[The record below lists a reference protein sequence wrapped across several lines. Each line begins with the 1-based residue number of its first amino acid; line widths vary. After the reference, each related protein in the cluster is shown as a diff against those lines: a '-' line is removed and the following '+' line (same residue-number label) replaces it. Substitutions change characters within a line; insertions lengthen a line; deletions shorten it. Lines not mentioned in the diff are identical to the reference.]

1 MSARIVLTVVMG
13 MLVSSVPVAGQAPD
27 PTVPLAAR
35 YIDSATGLSLEQAI
49 ARALEREPSLRA
61 ARAEIDA
68 SLGMR
73 QQASLRPNPSVSL
86 ERREQ
91 SAGPDNQTTVGIQ
104 WPLDLFRKEGR
115 VAVADREVAAVRF
128 AATDRE
134 RLLAADVRMAYGGL
148 LSTVRDLGLLD
159 ELVEATR
166 QQHALLRSRV
176 DEGAS
181 PPIERNLL
189 EVELRRLESER
200 VLQAG
205 QADAALFELKRVLGM
220 RPEDPLMLRD
230 NFESLVEREGATS
243 PASGPSSAS
252 DQRADVHEAA
262 ARVDVAEAKIDRA
275 DREGRF
281 DVSVFANYMRMDAGF
296 PQSAFAP
303 DGGLTPIHGLFHYV
317 SAGAMITIP
326 LLNRNQGLV
335 AAAHAERARAAA
347 TLEAVRL
354 AAEADLAAA
363 RTRDERAREAV
374 RLYGAGAQSL
384 ARQNLTVVRQSY
396 QLGRVTVFDVLAELR
411 RYLDVERA
419 YTNALRSAFD
429 ARTALNRAMGQ
440 LQ

>member
-13 MLVSSVPVAGQAPD
+13 ILMCSVPVAGQAPD

-35 YIDSATGLSLEQAI
+35 YIDSASGLSLEQAI

-91 SAGPDNQTTVGIQ
+91 SAGPDNQTTIGIQ

-115 VAVADREVAAVRF
+115 VAVADREVAAATF

-134 RLLAADVRMAYGGL
+134 RLLAADVRTAYGGL
-148 LSTVRDLGLLD
+148 LWTVRDLGLLD

-220 RPEDPLMLRD
+220 RPADPLMLRD
-230 NFESLVEREGATS
+230 SFERLVEREAATS
-243 PASGPSSAS
+243 PASGPSMAS
-252 DQRADVHEAA
+252 DQRADVREAA
-262 ARVDVAEAKIDRA
+262 ARVDVAEAKVDRA

-281 DVSVFANYMRMDAGF
+281 DVSVFANYMRTDAGF

-317 SAGAMITIP
+317 SAGAMVTIP

-335 AAAHAERARAAA
+335 AAAHAERASAAA
-347 TLEAVRL
+347 TLEAARL

-396 QLGRVTVFDVLAELR
+396 QLGRVTVFDVLAEQR

-419 YTNALRSAFD
+419 FTNALRSAFD